1 MSKEKQNTELNINEA
16 LHIGVVGRSSSNE
29 KLVEIAVPVNS
40 LILTVNATKH
50 HNRKLF
56 KDWMKEFFNDDVNFA

>member
-1 MSKEKQNTELNINEA
+1 MSKENKNLNEPQNSALNIA
-16 LHIGVVGRSSSNE
+16 DVMRSSSDE